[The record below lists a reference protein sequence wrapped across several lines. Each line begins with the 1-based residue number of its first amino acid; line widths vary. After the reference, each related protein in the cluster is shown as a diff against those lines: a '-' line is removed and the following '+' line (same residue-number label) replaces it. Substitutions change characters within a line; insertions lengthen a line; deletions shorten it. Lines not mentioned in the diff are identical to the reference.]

1 MTYVMMLLG
10 LIIALGVEFIYVR
23 DFLDGGAY
31 ERMNTVFK
39 FYYQVWTFF
48 ALSGALMFAQLV
60 RRVKSASSEAEEV
73 AGGGAFIF
81 ALLNLTVLRNVWIVL
96 FAGILLG
103 SSLFLI
109 SGTEARVSDP
119 QIWAEVQPP
128 SGGVQPTG
136 LSLDGMAYMRGWYPG
151 DYAAINWINT
161 HIGGDPTI
169 VEASDGNY
177 FWYGRVSI
185 YTGLPDVLGWGS
197 REYEQRYGDEV
208 FSRQNDVQAFWGT
221 TDPGAAL
228 SFLRQYRVQY
238 VYVGQMERTCYIM
251 EGNGCVPLPPG
262 ALAKL
267 STLQQAGDLEIVY
280 QNSDVTLYKVMG

>member
-1 MTYVMMLLG
+1 
-10 LIIALGVEFIYVR
+10 
-23 DFLDGGAY
+23 
-31 ERMNTVFK
+31 
-39 FYYQVWTFF
+39 
-48 ALSGALMFAQLV
+48 
-60 RRVKSASSEAEEV
+60 
-73 AGGGAFIF
+73 
-81 ALLNLTVLRNVWIVL
+81 VLRNVWIVL

-103 SSLFLI
+103 SSIFLI
-109 SGTEARVSDP
+109 SGTQARVSDP

-128 SGGVQPTG
+128 PGGIQPKG

-151 DYAAINWINT
+151 DYAAINWINA

-177 FWYGRVSI
+177 YWYGRVSI

-208 FSRQNDVQAFWGT
+208 FSRQNDVQTFWGT
-221 TDPGAAL
+221 TDPNAAL
-228 SFLRQYRVQY
+228 SFLRQYQVQY

-251 EGNGCVPLPPG
+251 DQSGCVPLSTG
-262 ALAKL
+262 ALAKF
-267 STLQQAGDLEIVY
+267 STLQQAGDLKIVY